1 MRLEAAAGGR
11 GAMMATSPTAAG
23 GLTVS
28 GLPVR
33 RSEEIADLIDLFSK
47 MQYRAKEVTPRVR
60 LGSGT
65 ITRGAMFAELIYR
78 DVLKLQL
85 SRVISGVEVCQ
96 ATKHRVSRE
105 VTDHHNVVTFL

>member
-23 GLTVS
+23 VLTVP

-33 RSEEIADLIDLFSK
+33 RSEEISDLIELFSK
-47 MQYRAKEVTPRVR
+47 MQYRAKEVTPRVS
-60 LGSGT
+60 LD
-65 ITRGAMFAELIYR
+65 RGAATPGVYLYG

-85 SRVISGVEVCQ
+85 FRLICGVQVCQ
-96 ATKHRVSRE
+96 AVETLRVF
-105 VTDHHNVVTFL
+105 TGDL

>member
-60 LGSGT
+60 LEMSTSFGVC
-65 ITRGAMFAELIYR
+65 RPYLYC
-78 DVLKLQL
+78 DVLPLLL

-96 ATKHRVSRE
+96 ATKHCV
-105 VTDHHNVVTFL
+105 

>member
-33 RSEEIADLIDLFSK
+33 RSEEIADLIELFSK

-60 LGSGT
+60 LEVVPSL
-65 ITRGAMFAELIYR
+65 AELIFI
-78 DVLKLQL
+78 VM
-85 SRVISGVEVCQ
+85 C
-96 ATKHRVSRE
+96 
-105 VTDHHNVVTFL
+105 

>member
-11 GAMMATSPTAAG
+11 GAMMAASPTAAG
-23 GLTVS
+23 GLAVS

-60 LGSGT
+60 LGT
-65 ITRGAMFAELIYR
+65 VCGAHLHCG
-78 DVLKLQL
+78 VLLLQL
-85 SRVISGVEVCQ
+85 SRVISAVEVCQ
-96 ATKHRVSRE
+96 ATVRVQRG
-105 VTDHHNVVTFL
+105 H